1 MKIISKDKKQKIKSV
16 HHSIKT
22 QMITSFVGLLI
33 CLVVTLMFINGKFLE
48 PYYISKKESR
58 FIELYEKLNDV
69 SNEDKWDSTKK
80 NNSLIHFAEKNNISY
95 LVIEKDNDVHTNV
108 HDKNMLKNQMMGYF
122 LNQAQKESRTLDSTD
137 VYQINQSWDPWNQ
150 SYYVDMWGSL
160 DDGSQF
166 LLRSPV
172 ESMRESASISNRF
185 LLYIGSVLIVVSIL
199 LIWYFSK
206 RITDPIRE
214 LARLS
219 DRMADL
225 DFDAKY
231 TSGGSNEIGELG
243 ENFNRMSE
251 KLESTISELKKANN
265 SLQKDIEQKDK
276 LEKMRNEFLGNVS
289 HELKTPIAL
298 IQGYAEGLKEGVN
311 EDAESREF
319 YCDVIMDEAS
329 KMNQMVKNLLTL
341 NQLEFGDEDIVF
353 EHKTERVIPDTEY
366 HDMMEIPKMD
376 GEYIYGKNDLFAVII
391 IFKILLN
398 KKAFRLMMKEIEY
411 EIELLDG
418 RVDTIPIS
426 KVLDRMG
433 FPENYIE
440 IIDIMKREE
449 LAVLNTISTA
459 EGAIE
464 IAISNT
470 NKIIHG
476 SEVLILGF
484 GRIGKVLARKMA
496 GLSAKVTCAARKD
509 EDLAW
514 IRAYGHKETNINA
527 LGENLSQYD
536 IILNTVP
543 HLVLNKERLQY
554 VKKDALLIDL
564 ASNPGGIDKKEA
576 RELNLKLVWALAL
589 PGKVAP
595 VTTAEFIK
603 DTIYNILKE
612 IYKK

>member
-1 MKIISKDKKQKIKSV
+1 MKIISEEKKAKIKNR

-22 QMITSFVGLLI
+22 QMIMAFVGLLI

-48 PYYISKKESR
+48 PYYNNKKESR
-58 FIELYEKLNDV
+58 FIELYEKLNNV
-69 SNEDKWDSTKK
+69 SNEEKWNSVRK
-80 NNSLIHFAEKNNISY
+80 NSSLIHFAEKNNISY

-122 LNQAQKESRTLDSTD
+122 LNQAQKESRILDSTE

-150 SYYVDMWGSL
+150 NYYVDMWGSL

-172 ESMRESASISNRF
+172 ESMRESAAISNRF
-185 LLYIGSVLIVVSIL
+185 LLYIGSILMVVSIL
-199 LIWYFSK
+199 LIWYFAK
-206 RITDPIRE
+206 RITEPIRE

-319 YCDVIMDEAS
+319 YCEVIMDEAS

-353 EHKTERVIPDTEY
+353 DRFNLTALVRGVLQS
-366 HDMMEIPKMD
+366 MEIMAD
-376 GEYIYGKNDLFAVII
+376 QAGA
-391 IFKILLN
+391 KILLHTEEDIYAWADEFKVEQVVKN
-398 KKAFRLMMKEIEY
+398 YVSNACHHVSGDMVIEVKMVQKDGKVRVSVFNTGTPIPEADIVHIWDKFYKVDKAHTREY
-411 EIELLDG
+411 GGNGIGLSI
-418 RVDTIPIS
+418 V
-426 KVLDRMG
+426 KA
-433 FPENYIE
+433 
-440 IIDIMKREE
+440 IMKSFHQEYGVKNYDNGVEFWFE
-449 LAVLNTISTA
+449 LDV
-459 EGAIE
+459 
-464 IAISNT
+464 
-470 NKIIHG
+470 
-476 SEVLILGF
+476 
-484 GRIGKVLARKMA
+484 
-496 GLSAKVTCAARKD
+496 
-509 EDLAW
+509 
-514 IRAYGHKETNINA
+514 
-527 LGENLSQYD
+527 Q
-536 IILNTVP
+536 
-543 HLVLNKERLQY
+543 
-554 VKKDALLIDL
+554 
-564 ASNPGGIDKKEA
+564 
-576 RELNLKLVWALAL
+576 
-589 PGKVAP
+589 
-595 VTTAEFIK
+595 
-603 DTIYNILKE
+603 
-612 IYKK
+612 

>member
-289 HELKTPIAL
+289 HELKTPLTSIS
-298 IQGYAEGLKEGVN
+298 GYAEIMKNGLVKP
-311 EDAESREF
+311 EDMTGFAERI
-319 YCDVIMDEAS
+319 YNEAS
-329 KMNQMVKNLLTL
+329 RLITL
-341 NQLEFGDEDIVF
+341 VEDIIKLSKLDEGNV
-353 EHKTERVIPDTEY
+353 ELEKEEVDLYKLTREILTRLSPQAAKRKVHVEVTGEPVEY
-366 HDMMEIPKMD
+366 VGIRQ
-376 GEYIYGKNDLFAVII
+376 
-391 IFKILLN
+391 IL
-398 KKAFRLMMKEIEY
+398 
-411 EIELLDG
+411 
-418 RVDTIPIS
+418 
-426 KVLDRMG
+426 
-433 FPENYIE
+433 
-440 IIDIMKREE
+440 
-449 LAVLNTISTA
+449 
-459 EGAIE
+459 
-464 IAISNT
+464 
-470 NKIIHG
+470 
-476 SEVLILGF
+476 
-484 GRIGKVLARKMA
+484 
-496 GLSAKVTCAARKD
+496 D
-509 EDLAW
+509 EM
-514 IRAYGHKETNINA
+514 
-527 LGENLSQYD
+527 
-536 IILNTVP
+536 
-543 HLVLNKERLQY
+543 
-554 VKKDALLIDL
+554 
-564 ASNPGGIDKKEA
+564 
-576 RELNLKLVWALAL
+576 
-589 PGKVAP
+589 
-595 VTTAEFIK
+595 
-603 DTIYNILKE
+603 IYNICENAIKYNKE
-612 IYKK
+612 GGKLIVWVGNTLQGKKICVTDTGIGIPENETDRIFERFYRVDKSHSKETGGTGLGLSIVKHGAMLHGAKIHVDSKLGEGTKIELIF

>member
-1 MKIISKDKKQKIKSV
+1 M
-16 HHSIKT
+16 
-22 QMITSFVGLLI
+22 
-33 CLVVTLMFINGKFLE
+33 
-48 PYYISKKESR
+48 
-58 FIELYEKLNDV
+58 
-69 SNEDKWDSTKK
+69 
-80 NNSLIHFAEKNNISY
+80 
-95 LVIEKDNDVHTNV
+95 HTNV

-289 HELKTPIAL
+289 HELKTRIAL

-353 EHKTERVIPDTEY
+353 ERFNLTALVKGVLQS
-366 HDMMEIPKMD
+366 MEIMADQAGAKIMLHTEEDIYAWADEFKVEQVVRNYVSNACHHVSGDMVIEVKMVQKD
-376 GEYIYGKNDLFAVII
+376 GKVRVSVFNTGNPIPEADAPHIWDKFYKVDKAHTREYGGNGIGLSIV
-391 IFKILLN
+391 
-398 KKAFRLMMKEIEY
+398 KA
-411 EIELLDG
+411 
-418 RVDTIPIS
+418 
-426 KVLDRMG
+426 
-433 FPENYIE
+433 
-440 IIDIMKREE
+440 IMKSFNQEYGVKNYDNGVEFWFE
-449 LAVLNTISTA
+449 LDV
-459 EGAIE
+459 
-464 IAISNT
+464 
-470 NKIIHG
+470 
-476 SEVLILGF
+476 
-484 GRIGKVLARKMA
+484 
-496 GLSAKVTCAARKD
+496 
-509 EDLAW
+509 
-514 IRAYGHKETNINA
+514 
-527 LGENLSQYD
+527 Q
-536 IILNTVP
+536 
-543 HLVLNKERLQY
+543 
-554 VKKDALLIDL
+554 
-564 ASNPGGIDKKEA
+564 
-576 RELNLKLVWALAL
+576 
-589 PGKVAP
+589 
-595 VTTAEFIK
+595 
-603 DTIYNILKE
+603 
-612 IYKK
+612 